1 MPRLPQT
8 SSHRSQKSQTKERP
22 RSTGQTQERQVKINP
37 SPNRGRGKTKW
48 TSAAAP
54 PEGGAATDAH
64 YREEKMNLR
73 DKIVQLIQEET
84 KDINLPKSD
93 YKIGQIPIIDSY
105 IYVLIDER
113 RMPLKMNIKL
123 SSNGKF
129 RIEIGGKV
137 RLVNT
142 IKEINQVLN
151 LKNFYSKLSADREKF
166 LERIRKAGLIEI
178 NPRTV
183 EDHKIAAFKIS
194 DNKIMK
200 VLKYRKSVPLDDRII
215 KFFYTFNIAVHGIEG
230 EAEKTSCNIKNFNK
244 TFAKFLGTNYDN

>member
-1 MPRLPQT
+1 
-8 SSHRSQKSQTKERP
+8 
-22 RSTGQTQERQVKINP
+22 
-37 SPNRGRGKTKW
+37 
-48 TSAAAP
+48 
-54 PEGGAATDAH
+54 
-64 YREEKMNLR
+64 MNLR

-84 KDINLPKSD
+84 KGINLPKSD
-93 YKIGQIPIIDSY
+93 YKIGQITIIDSY

-123 SSNGKF
+123 LSNGKF

-142 IKEINQVLN
+142 IKEIKQVLN

-178 NPRTV
+178 NPRTPRPV
-183 EDHKIAAFKIS
+183 RVFPELGRSHDHLGIEDHKITAFKIS

-215 KFFYTFNIAVHGIEG
+215 KFFNTFNIAVHGIEG

-244 TFAKFLGTNYDN
+244 TFAKFLGADYDN